1 MKEKLR
7 DGTQALWYS
16 RISMISSSV
25 AKSMVDGMAITDR
38 ARRDLQQVASEGL
51 AASKRAIFAF
61 HREDDVA
68 AHEQLTLA
76 EARLRTGAGIVKKV
90 QKLAQ
95 EGSWRAAQE
104 EYAEADLLRQY
115 LEKGV
120 LGRVVAI
127 TDDPEIYLGGLSDLT
142 GELVR
147 RSVLHAT
154 EGDHATVERIF
165 TDVRRVVELLMEMD
179 LTGGLRSKLDQA
191 KQNLR
196 KLEEI
201 RYDLSL
207 RRQ

>member
-1 MKEKLR
+1 
-7 DGTQALWYS
+7 
-16 RISMISSSV
+16 MISSSV
-25 AKSMVDGMAITDR
+25 AKAMVERMALLDR
-38 ARRDLQQVASEGL
+38 SRRELQQVASEGL

-61 HREDDVA
+61 HREDQMA
-68 AHEQLTLA
+68 ADEQLALA
-76 EARLRTGAGIVKKV
+76 EARLKTGAAIVKKV
-90 QKLAQ
+90 PKLAQ

-115 LEKGV
+115 LEKGA
-120 LGRVVAI
+120 LGKVSVIA
-127 TDDPEIYLGGLSDLT
+127 DDPELYLGGLSDLT

-154 EGDHATVERIF
+154 DGDHETVERIF
-165 TDVRRVVELLMEMD
+165 EDVRRVVELLMDMD

-207 RRQ
+207 RGQ

>member
-1 MKEKLR
+1 
-7 DGTQALWYS
+7 
-16 RISMISSSV
+16 MISSSI
-25 AKSMVDGMAITDR
+25 AKAMVERMALIDCS
-38 ARRDLQQVASEGL
+38 RRELQQVASEGL

-61 HREDDVA
+61 HREDQVA
-68 AHEQLTLA
+68 AEEQLALA
-76 EARLRTGAGIVKKV
+76 EARLGTGAAIVKKV
-90 QKLAQ
+90 PKLAQ

-120 LGRVVAI
+120 LGKVTAI
-127 TDDPEIYLGGLSDLT
+127 ADDPEIYLGGLSDIT

-154 EGDHATVERIF
+154 DGDHETVERIF
-165 TDVRRVVELLMEMD
+165 EDVRRVVELLMDMD

-207 RRQ
+207 RGH

>member
-1 MKEKLR
+1 
-7 DGTQALWYS
+7 
-16 RISMISSSV
+16 MISSSV
-25 AKSMVDGMAITDR
+25 AKAMVERMALVDR
-38 ARRDLQQVASEGL
+38 SRRELQQVASEGL

-61 HREDDVA
+61 HREDQVA
-68 AHEQLTLA
+68 AEEQLTLA
-76 EARLRTGAGIVKKV
+76 EARLGTGAAIVKKV
-90 QKLAQ
+90 PKLAQ

-115 LEKGV
+115 LAKGS
-120 LGRVVAI
+120 LGKVTAI
-127 TDDPEIYLGGLSDLT
+127 ADDPEIYLGGLSDLT

-154 EGDHATVERIF
+154 DGDHETVERIF
-165 TDVRRVVELLMEMD
+165 EDVRRVVELLMDMD

-207 RRQ
+207 RGH

>member
-1 MKEKLR
+1 MLER
-7 DGTQALWYS
+7 MALVDRS
-16 RISMISSSV
+16 R
-25 AKSMVDGMAITDR
+25 R
-38 ARRDLQQVASEGL
+38 ELQQIASEAL

-61 HREDDVA
+61 HRDDEQA
-68 AHEQLTLA
+68 AHEQLDLA
-76 EARLRTGAGIVKKV
+76 QERLRLGAAIVKKV
-90 QKLAQ
+90 NKLAQ

-115 LEKGV
+115 LERGQ
-120 LGRVVAI
+120 LGKVDGIA
-127 TDDPEIYLGGLSDLT
+127 DDAEIYLGGLSDMT

-154 EGDHATVERIF
+154 DGDHETVERIF
-165 TDVRRVVELLMEMD
+165 EDVRMVVELLMQMD
-179 LTGGLRSKLDQA
+179 LTGSLRTKLDQS

-207 RRQ
+207 RGN

>member
-1 MKEKLR
+1 
-7 DGTQALWYS
+7 
-16 RISMISSSV
+16 MISSSV
-25 AKSMVDGMAITDR
+25 AKAMVERMALLDR
-38 ARRDLQQVASEGL
+38 SRRELQQVASEGL

-61 HREDDVA
+61 HREDQLA
-68 AHEQLTLA
+68 ADEQLALA
-76 EARLRTGAGIVKKV
+76 EARLKTGAAIVKKV
-90 QKLAQ
+90 PKLAQ

-115 LEKGV
+115 LEKGA
-120 LGRVVAI
+120 LGKVGAI
-127 TDDPEIYLGGLSDLT
+127 ADDPELYLGGLSDLT

-154 EGDHATVERIF
+154 DGDHETVERIF
-165 TDVRRVVELLMEMD
+165 EDVRRVVELLMDMD

-207 RRQ
+207 RGQ